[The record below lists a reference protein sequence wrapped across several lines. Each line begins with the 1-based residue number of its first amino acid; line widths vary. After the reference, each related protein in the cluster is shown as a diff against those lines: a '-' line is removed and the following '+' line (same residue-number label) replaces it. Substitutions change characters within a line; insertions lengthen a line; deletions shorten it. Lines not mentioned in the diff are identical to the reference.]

1 MKVLLSIL
9 SFCTALTSFG
19 QSPVLLT
26 TDRADSLLKVMPNI
40 QLLDVRTAGE
50 YANGHLSH
58 ATNIDVR
65 DEAFMEKLKQLD
77 PTKPVLVYCLA
88 GSRSAK
94 AASLMANAGFKNIYD
109 MQGGFA
115 KWTAANK
122 PIEGG
127 KEAPKGALTAEE
139 FQKLT
144 TSSKPVLVDFFAPW
158 CAPCQKM
165 LPIVNKLKAEL
176 ADKVTIVTIDYDKNR
191 QLAQQLGVDEI
202 PTFLIFK
209 EGKPKWRGI
218 GYMDEAMFRKTIDE
232 NK

>member
-1 MKVLLSIL
+1 MKSIVSIL
-9 SFCTALTSFG
+9 CLCIAFSC
-19 QSPVLLT
+19 QSQSTVLLT
-26 TDRADSLLKVMPNI
+26 ADRADSLLKAMPTI
-40 QLLDVRTAGE
+40 QVLDVRTPGE
-50 YANGHLSH
+50 YANGHLNR

-65 DEAFMEKLKQLD
+65 DEAFLQKVKQLD
-77 PTKPVLVYCLA
+77 PNKPVLVYCLA

-94 AASLMANAGFKNIYD
+94 AAGLMASAGFKNVYD

-115 KWTAANK
+115 KWTGANK

-127 KEAPKGALTAEE
+127 NETPKGALTQDE
-139 FQKLT
+139 FQKLIS
-144 TSSKPVLVDFFAPW
+144 SSKPVLVDFFAPW

-165 LPIVNKLKAEL
+165 LPTVNKLKAEL
-176 ADKVTIVTIDYDKNR
+176 AGKVTIVTIDYDKNR

-209 EGKPKWRGI
+209 DSKPKWRGI
-218 GYMDEAMFRKTIDE
+218 GYMDEAMFRKTIEE

>member
-1 MKVLLSIL
+1 MKSIFTFL
-9 SFCTALTSFG
+9 FLGLTAACFA

-26 TDRADSLLKVMPNI
+26 TDRADSLLKAMPGI

-58 ATNIDVR
+58 STNIDVR
-65 DEAFMEKLKQLD
+65 DEAVVNKVKQLD
-77 PTKPVLVYCLA
+77 PNKPVLVYCLA

-94 AASLMANAGFKNIYD
+94 AAGMMASAGFKSVYD

-115 KWTAANK
+115 KWTAASK

-127 KEAPKGALTAEE
+127 KEAPSGAMTQEA

-144 TSSKPVLVDFFAPW
+144 ASAKPVLIDFYAPW

-165 LPIVNKLKAEL
+165 LPTVNKLKAEL
-176 ADKVTIVTIDYDKNR
+176 SDKVTIVTIDYDKNR

-202 PTFLIFK
+202 PTFLMYK
-209 EGKPKWRGI
+209 ESKIKWRGI

-232 NK
+232 YK